1 MKKVAYIRCPR
12 CELNFIQK
20 KDKYCAVCKA
30 EMSANKEDFIDD
42 LDLDLCPI
50 CKTNYI
56 QSDEVM
62 CQSCLKERGNDVDDH
77 ISATQQEWDSYV
89 QQDEE
94 DFILPNEET
103 GELAIVDLDDDE
115 LDEDLS
121 LVDEEFDEDDDTNE
135 ESEEDE
141 EFEDDYDFDDEDDY
155 DDDEDDDDDDF

>member
-30 EMSANKEDFIDD
+30 EMSANKDDFIDD
-42 LDLDLCPI
+42 LDLELCPI

-62 CQSCLKERGNDVDDH
+62 CQSCLKERGNDEDEVNQNQD
-77 ISATQQEWDSYV
+77 EWNSYV
-89 QQDEE
+89 QQDED

-103 GELAIVDLDDDE
+103 GELAIVDLDDDD
-115 LDEDLS
+115 LDEDMG
-121 LVDEEFDEDDDTNE
+121 LVDEEFDEDEDDN
-135 ESEEDE
+135 DE
-141 EFEDDYDFDDEDDY
+141 ENNDDDDFDDDYDFDEEDDEFD
-155 DDDEDDDDDDF
+155 DDDED